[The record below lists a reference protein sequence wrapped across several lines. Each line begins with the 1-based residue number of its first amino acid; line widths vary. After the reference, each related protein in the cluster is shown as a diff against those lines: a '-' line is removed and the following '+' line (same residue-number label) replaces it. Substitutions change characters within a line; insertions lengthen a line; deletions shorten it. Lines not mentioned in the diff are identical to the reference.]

1 MPTFVDSFRG
11 EISMPNT
18 GRKKSGFAL
27 GAGIAAVL
35 SILIL
40 AAGAAP
46 AAGDTPAR
54 QRPRVGLVLSGGGA
68 RGMAHIG
75 VLKVL
80 EEMRVPIDCIAGVS
94 AGAIVGGL
102 YAAGLSTAELEKL
115 VTSLSWNEAF
125 MDTPP
130 VDEMAFRRKEDSQKY
145 KIDFDLGHRD
155 GRFTVPRGLI
165 QGQNLNLL
173 LKQQLTRVLEIRD
186 FDRLSIPFRAVASD
200 IVTGEEVVLGSGD
213 LAEAIRASLSIPGVF
228 APVERDGRFLVDGGV
243 ANNLPVNVARQMGAD
258 VVIAVDIS
266 TPLRPKE
273 VLQSSAAISAQILT
287 ILLQRNVQAQLKT
300 LGPADI
306 LVRPDMGSVKSMDFY
321 GSAQAVR
328 IGQMAAGEE
337 RARLSALSMT
347 EGEYGEHLAR
357 RAQPSPDPLRIDY
370 VKVENRSKMSPKVI
384 ESQIETKA
392 GGPLD
397 MAVVKKDIERIYGLG
412 TFERVDFRLEKREKE
427 RGLVFEPVEKSWG
440 PTYIKFGLGLADNFK
455 GESTYSL
462 SASVTQTEMNALGG
476 EWRTEAQIGEE
487 PRLFTEFYQPI
498 DYSTRY
504 FVAPQAEYR
513 ERNVNVFDAEGNTV
527 ARYRIRH
534 LVGGLDVGRQFG
546 NWGELRAGVR
556 RAYGTSRVNVGD
568 PSLETGS
575 FNRGGLAASFRYNT
589 LDNFNFP
596 SRGATSDLSI
606 DSNLVELGSEN
617 RAHGMT
623 VSAQKV
629 FTWGDYSLI
638 PGIMYSGFFN
648 TDATIEDSYSLG
660 GFFNLSGYLPEELS
674 GQHVGLGRVIFY
686 RKIGSLGLGHY
697 RSQLYFGGSAEAGNA
712 WRERED
718 ISTSALIY
726 GGSIFLGAETFLGPA
741 YLAYGIAEGGHHT
754 LGLYIGQ
761 RF

>member
-1 MPTFVDSFRG
+1 
-11 EISMPNT
+11 MPNT
-18 GRKKSGFAL
+18 DRKRSGFAL
-27 GAGIAAVL
+27 GTAIATAL
-35 SILIL
+35 AILGL
-40 AAGAAP
+40 TAMAAT
-46 AAGDTPAR
+46 AAGDPPAR

-145 KIDFDLGHRD
+145 KLDIDLGYRD

-173 LKQQLTRVLEIRD
+173 LKQQLARVLEVRD
-186 FDRLSIPFRAVASD
+186 FDRLSIPFRVVASD
-200 IVTGEEVVLGSGD
+200 ITTGEEVVLGSGD

-228 APVERDGRFLVDGGV
+228 APVEIDGRLLVDGGV
-243 ANNLPVNVARQMGAD
+243 ANNLPVNVVRQMGAD

-273 VLQSSAAISAQILT
+273 VLQSSATISSQVLT
-287 ILLQRNVQAQLKT
+287 ILIQRNVQAQLKT
-300 LGPADI
+300 LGAADI

-321 GSAQAVR
+321 GSGQAVR
-328 IGQMAAGEE
+328 IGYSAAGKEK
-337 RARLSALSMT
+337 ARLSDLSLSET
-347 EGEYGEHLAR
+347 KYGEHLAQR
-357 RAQPSPDPLRIDY
+357 TRPSSDPLRIDY
-370 VKVENRSKMSPKVI
+370 VKVENRSKMSPRVI

-392 GGPLD
+392 GEPLD
-397 MAVVKKDIERIYGLG
+397 MAAVKKDVERIYGLG
-412 TFERVDFRLEKREKE
+412 TFERVDFRLEKRDKE

-455 GESTYSL
+455 GDSTYSL
-462 SASVTQTEMNALGG
+462 SASITQTEMNALGG
-476 EWRTEAQIGEE
+476 EWRTEVQVGEE

-504 FVAPQAEYR
+504 FVAPQIEYR
-513 ERNVNVFDAEGNTV
+513 ERNVNIFDAEGNTV
-527 ARYRIRH
+527 ARYRIRN
-534 LVGGLDVGRQFG
+534 LVGGIDVGRQFG
-546 NWGELRAGVR
+546 NWGEFRIGVR
-556 RAYGTSRVNVGD
+556 RAYGAARINVGD
-568 PSLETGS
+568 PDLGTGS
-575 FNRGGLAASFRYNT
+575 YNRGGLASSFRYNT

-596 SRGATSDLSI
+596 SRGATADLAL
-606 DSNLVELGSEN
+606 DSNFEAFGSEN
-617 RAHGMT
+617 NSHGVS

-638 PGIMYSGFFN
+638 PGVMYAGYFN
-648 TDATIEDSYSLG
+648 TDSTVQDTYDVG
-660 GFFNLSGYLPEELS
+660 GFFNLSGYLQDELA
-674 GQHVGLGRVIFY
+674 GQHVGVGRVIFY
-686 RKIGSLGLGHY
+686 RKLGSGGLGHY
-697 RSQLYFGGSAEAGNA
+697 RSQLYFGGSLEAGNA
-712 WRERED
+712 WQKRED
-718 ISTSALIY
+718 ISASNLLYA
-726 GGSIFLGAETFLGPA
+726 GSIFLGAETFLGPA

-754 LGLYIGQ
+754 VGMYIGQ